1 MPIGGRCHL
10 PPMNPPAP
18 SPQDALYA
26 ALTGDPDLLRCKTLT
41 AVKELLLE
49 RFAESFDRIGLGLWE
64 QGALHA
70 QPQACRPGEIM
81 REAAASFMGSGRE
94 AAFGVLVLPAPP
106 DQLQVDPLL
115 ASHIL
120 QALVVRCLE
129 GSSWESGAILAY
141 ERRGGRPVFTVRP
154 RGHEAGGV
162 SQGGLRA
169 MDIGRAKLMAENGMG
184 GRVEVDMGEGALSLA
199 LVLPEPALVKCAPV
213 DALPSVSAVDETL
226 REEQGVVLVVDDS
239 RSIRRH
245 LEAVLS
251 REHRVITADS
261 GPEAIHLAVDQ
272 QPDLVLL
279 DVVMPGMDGYAV
291 CARLKSDP
299 RTEEIPVLFLTSLK
313 GEAEETLALEAGAID
328 FIHKPITPTSV
339 AARVRNQLAL
349 KRSQDRIRQISLLD
363 GLTAIANRRR
373 FDGHLREEW
382 ARALRNGTPMA
393 LVMGDVDYFKRY
405 NDHYGHAQ
413 GDACLRHVA
422 RCFAGGVHRAGDL
435 AARYGGEEFAC
446 LLPGTD
452 LAGAL
457 VVAERIREL
466 LLGLKLPHAQS
477 AVADIVTLSLG
488 VACHIPEQ
496 GQDASLLVE
505 RADGGLYRAKAEGRN
520 RVCLRAEES
529 GM

>member
-1 MPIGGRCHL
+1 
-10 PPMNPPAP
+10 MNPSVPF
-18 SPQDALYA
+18 PQDALSS
-26 ALTGDPDLLRCKTLT
+26 ALAGDPELQRCRTLSALR
-41 AVKELLLE
+41 ELLQE

-64 QGALHA
+64 QGAL
-70 QPQACRPGEIM
+70 QPEPQACRPGEIL
-81 REAAASFMGSGRE
+81 REAAAGFLGLARE
-94 AAFGVLVLPAPP
+94 AVPGVIVLPAPA
-106 DQLQVDPLL
+106 DQLLVDPLL
-115 ASHIL
+115 SSRIL

-154 RGHEAGGV
+154 RGREAGSV
-162 SQGGLRA
+162 PQGGLRA
-169 MDIGRAKLMAENGMG
+169 MDIGQAKLMAQQGLG

-199 LVLPEPALVKCAPV
+199 LVMPEAALVKCAPV
-213 DALPSVSAVDETL
+213 EALSAAPAVGESL
-226 REEQGVVLVVDDS
+226 PERPGLVLVVDDS
-239 RSIRRH
+239 RTIRRH
-245 LEAVLS
+245 LETVLS
-251 REHRVITADS
+251 QEHRVILAES

-349 KRSQDRIRQISLLD
+349 KRSQDRIREISLLD

-382 ARALRNGTPMA
+382 ARAQRNGAPIS

-413 GDACLRHVA
+413 GDACLREVA

-466 LLGLKLPHAQS
+466 ALGLSLPHAQS
-477 AVADIVTLSLG
+477 EVADIVTLSLG
-488 VACHIPEQ
+488 VACRIPEQ
-496 GQDASLLVE
+496 GQDPSLLVE
-505 RADGGLYRAKAEGRN
+505 QADAGLYRAKAEGRN
-520 RVCLRAEES
+520 RVCLRAEGS
-529 GM
+529 GR